1 MDAKDNTIIFG
12 TKNDVRKFLLYVI
25 PLSIPFYLLNL
36 TTVKLLPFNLPASA
50 LMILVPSGLGI
61 YYFRKNP
68 TEYKMKDFFRA
79 IVDFQ
84 VAKKRFSLVLSL
96 LFMPVLYLIAVVI
109 KDPNSIMQIFRAES
123 NISIYIAGFLLFFLG
138 AISEELAWTTYATPV
153 LQKSYG
159 ILKTGLIIGLVWGL
173 WHLVPYIMQG
183 RDIWSIF
190 FLVTNSVAFRIIM
203 GYLYN
208 YSNGAT
214 ISALF
219 FHTMI
224 NLVPEL
230 LPGGYKAFDFST
242 LAILLWLSVI
252 VCYIVYHFKNLK
264 S

>member
-1 MDAKDNTIIFG
+1 M
-12 TKNDVRKFLLYVI
+12 
-25 PLSIPFYLLNL
+25 
-36 TTVKLLPFNLPASA
+36 
-50 LMILVPSGLGI
+50 
-61 YYFRKNP
+61 
-68 TEYKMKDFFRA
+68 
-79 IVDFQ
+79 
-84 VAKKRFSLVLSL
+84 
-96 LFMPVLYLIAVVI
+96 
-109 KDPNSIMQIFRAES
+109 
-123 NISIYIAGFLLFFLG
+123 FFLG
-138 AISEELAWTTYATPV
+138 AIIEELAWTTYATPV

-252 VCYIVYHFKNLK
+252 VCYIVYHFNNLK

>member
-1 MDAKDNTIIFG
+1 MEKMDAKDNTIIFG

-123 NISIYIAGFLLFFLG
+123 NISIYIAGFCC
-138 AISEELAWTTYATPV
+138 
-153 LQKSYG
+153 
-159 ILKTGLIIGLVWGL
+159 
-173 WHLVPYIMQG
+173 
-183 RDIWSIF
+183 
-190 FLVTNSVAFRIIM
+190 
-203 GYLYN
+203 
-208 YSNGAT
+208 
-214 ISALF
+214 
-219 FHTMI
+219 
-224 NLVPEL
+224 
-230 LPGGYKAFDFST
+230 FS
-242 LAILLWLSVI
+242 
-252 VCYIVYHFKNLK
+252 
-264 S
+264 